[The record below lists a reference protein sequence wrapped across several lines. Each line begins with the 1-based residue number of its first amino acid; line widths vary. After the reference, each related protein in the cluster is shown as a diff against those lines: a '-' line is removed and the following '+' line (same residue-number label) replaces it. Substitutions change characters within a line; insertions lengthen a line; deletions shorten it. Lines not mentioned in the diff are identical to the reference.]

1 MVCIFDKHVSLED
14 CLILQMR
21 LDLLWKLCK
30 SLLFCSICFTYDFED
45 FRLYNC
51 FLNLLLSGKNNSS
64 NIANTASSTTNT
76 VVNTAAGVED
86 LNIIQVTIP
95 GVYTVSFHITFL
107 VLTFFMTFVSSV
119 GVFLQSSWFTVTQV
133 QSTKSII

>member
-1 MVCIFDKHVSLED
+1 M
-14 CLILQMR
+14 
-21 LDLLWKLCK
+21 
-30 SLLFCSICFTYDFED
+30 
-45 FRLYNC
+45 
-51 FLNLLLSGKNNSS
+51 NLLLSGKNNSS

>member
-30 SLLFCSICFTYDFED
+30 SLSFCSICFIYDFED
-45 FRLYNC
+45 FGLYNC

-95 GVYTVSFHITFL
+95 GVYTVSFHITLL
-107 VLTFFMTFVSSV
+107 VLTFFMTFVSSI